1 MWPFFLGWLW
11 SAFWAYKI
19 IMMKGKETDENKEQ
33 QHEPNRQYDMNK
45 IDNTN
50 PYGDF
55 GPQPKNPPKYP
66 INYHI

>member
-1 MWPFFLGWLW
+1 
-11 SAFWAYKI
+11 
-19 IMMKGKETDENKEQ
+19 MMKGKETDENKEQ